1 MKNFIILA
9 MLGMSLF
16 SGIAD
21 ATELKPLTPSP
32 EGIWIKFSFCF
43 HRPKFQ
49 CKSGF
54 GVCAD
59 VTFGYDPDAIIKN
72 NQNFCQVKAKL
83 NERNQLIV
91 EVTAE
96 ALASYENAS
105 ILPYFK
111 DKSSITILDPYTLS
125 APTCKALGSTTPLTI
140 NPGNYPVS
148 FSNGVYTVTFQ
159 F

>member
-1 MKNFIILA
+1 MKKFILFG
-9 MLGMSLF
+9 MLVMILF

-21 ATELKPLTPSP
+21 ATELKPITSSP
-32 EGIWIKFSFCF
+32 EGVWVKISLCF
-43 HRPKFQ
+43 HRPKLQ

-54 GVCAD
+54 GVCLD
-59 VTFGYDPDAIIKN
+59 ITFGYDPDAIIKN
-72 NQNFCQVKAKL
+72 NQNLCPVKAQL

-91 EVTAE
+91 EVTSE
-96 ALASYENAS
+96 ALAGYENAS

-140 NPGNYPVS
+140 NPGNYRVS

-159 F
+159 L